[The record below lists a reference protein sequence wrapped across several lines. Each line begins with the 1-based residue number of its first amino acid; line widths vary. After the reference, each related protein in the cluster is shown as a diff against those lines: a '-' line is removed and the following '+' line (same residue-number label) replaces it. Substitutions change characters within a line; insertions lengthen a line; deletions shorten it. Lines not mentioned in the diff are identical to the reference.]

1 MLSAEFIKFSD
12 DLKANPWPAPGRVG
26 YPKWRQIQ
34 EESIKTEDCG
44 CPGVAQKPGVVG
56 GIPGEW
62 LIPEGAPE
70 DKAMV
75 YIHGGSWALGGVRQT
90 RTFLA
95 PVAKEMGI
103 AAFHFDYRLMPEN
116 PFPAGL
122 DDCEA
127 VWRGMLEDGWKAE
140 NLVLAGESAGAN
152 LTLALLLRMKDH
164 NLPMPK
170 AVCVHSPITF
180 VDTLEGSHTD
190 LLELDIILPEDS
202 LIVTDVAELYAPGH
216 DKRDPYLSPLYGD
229 LTGLPPMQIFV
240 GTDEL
245 LFDDSI
251 RYYQK
256 LRKSGGE
263 AELVVGDHM
272 CHSWFSFSKT
282 FPEGQEAVQK
292 MSAFLRHHLLG

>member
-1 MLSAEFIKFSD
+1 MLSAEFQKFSD
-12 DLKANPWPAPGRVG
+12 DLRANPWVPPCRIG
-26 YPKWRQIQ
+26 YSKLRKMQD
-34 EESIKTEDCG
+34 EEVTTDDCG
-44 CPGVAQKPGVVG
+44 VPGVMQKPGVYG
-56 GIPGEW
+56 GVPGEW

-70 DKAMV
+70 DKAMI
-75 YIHGGSWALGGVRQT
+75 YIHGGSWALGGVRHT
-90 RTFLA
+90 RFFLA
-95 PVAKEMGI
+95 PIVKHMGI

-116 PFPAGL
+116 PFPAGQ

-127 VWRGMLEDGWKAE
+127 VWRGLLEEGWKAE
-140 NLVLAGESAGAN
+140 NMVLAGESAGAN
-152 LTLALLLRMKDH
+152 LVLTLLLRMKDQG
-164 NLPMPK
+164 LPLPK

-180 VDTLEGSHTD
+180 LDSMEGSHTD

-202 LIVTDVAELYAPGH
+202 FIVENVAELYAPGH

-245 LFDDSI
+245 LFDDAI

-256 LRKSGGE
+256 LRKSGAE

-272 CHSWFSFSKT
+272 CHSWFSFMNT
-282 FPEGQEAVQK
+282 FPEAQKAVEK
-292 MSAFLRHHLLG
+292 MSAFLRYHLYA